1 MVGYSMAPRLAPF
14 LLVILASPGLAEAHT
29 GTRSSVR
36 VQRDGQ
42 EVTVRIEAA
51 NREIG
56 DVLGL
61 NDGDV
66 EASRAQIEADAP
78 RVYRMWARAVSVRAT
93 GARCRP
99 HDGGLASGRRGSDYT
114 AIQTL
119 VFECEGRTALE
130 LRYHWYFD
138 KDSLHQA
145 FVRAR
150 APSGEL
156 DAFVLD
162 SEHRTHALDLEPT
175 AADNILEF
183 GRSGIEHIFTGYDHI
198 AFLLALLLM
207 AGLKVREQGLR
218 PGLVYAAKVVTG
230 FTIGHSVTL
239 ILAALGIFTPPSRII
254 ESAIAASILFVAV
267 ENVLAKHP
275 RPRALMTAAFGL
287 IHGFGFAGV
296 LAEQGLPQRGLVLS
310 LVSFNVGIELGQL
323 TIVALLVLPLTL
335 SAKREWFRPALLV
348 PGSLA
353 IAAFGAIWLAERLGG
368 FKVLPV

>member
-1 MVGYSMAPRLAPF
+1 MWPRRLG
-14 LLVILASPGLAEAHT
+14 LTLSILAILAVPEAARAHT
-29 GTRSSVR
+29 GTRTSVR
-36 VQRDGQ
+36 VGRDGQ

-66 EASRAQIEADAP
+66 EASRAELDAA
-78 RVYRMWARAVSVRAT
+78 RGRIFRMWSRAVSVRAA

-99 HDGGLASGRRGSDYT
+99 HDGGLATGRRGSDYT
-114 AIQTL
+114 TLQTL
-119 VFECEGRTALE
+119 VFECEGRTGLE
-130 LRYHWYFD
+130 LSYDWYFD
-138 KDSLHQA
+138 ADPLHQA

-150 APSGEL
+150 APSGEV

-162 SEHRTHALDLEPT
+162 DGRRAHPLDLEPT
-175 AADNILEF
+175 ATDNVVEF

-207 AGLKVREQGLR
+207 AGLEVRDKGLR
-218 PGLVYAAKVVTG
+218 PGLTYAAKVVTG
-230 FTIGHSVTL
+230 FTLGHSVTL
-239 ILAALGIFTPPSRII
+239 ILAALGVFSPPSRIV

-267 ENVLAKHP
+267 ENVLAQHP
-275 RPRALMTAAFGL
+275 RPRALLTAVFGL

-323 TIVALLVLPLTL
+323 AIVGLLVVPLAT
-335 SAKREWFRPALLV
+335 SARRAWFRPALLV
-348 PGSLA
+348 PGSLV